1 VKHIISFAL
10 RFIPRHVLQLFSHWV
25 LKVVAIFY
33 KGHKV
38 SCSVCNHSF
47 RKFLPYGRINSR
59 PNALCPNCLSLER
72 HRLMWLYLQRE
83 TDFFTAQNKALHIAP
98 ELCFIDRFKA
108 LKNLE
113 YTTADLVSPL
123 ADVKMDVHDIPFE
136 ENVFDVAFCNHV
148 MEHVD
153 DDIKAMSEI
162 RRVLKPGGWAIIQVP
177 FFEPVPDQTF
187 EDPGIQSPS
196 EREKAF
202 GQDDHVRMYGK
213 DYPDRLRMAGFTVE
227 ENRFVE
233 KLTPE
238 EQERFALPV
247 KEFIYVCHK

>member
-1 VKHIISFAL
+1 
-10 RFIPRHVLQLFSHWV
+10 
-25 LKVVAIFY
+25 
-33 KGHKV
+33 
-38 SCSVCNHSF
+38 
-47 RKFLPYGRINSR
+47 
-59 PNALCPNCLSLER
+59 
-72 HRLMWLYLQRE
+72 
-83 TDFFTAQNKALHIAP
+83 
-98 ELCFIDRFKA
+98 LCFIDRFKA

-187 EDPGIQSPS
+187 EDPSIQSPS

-213 DYPDRLRMAGFTVE
+213 DYPDRLRQAGFKVD
-227 ENRFVE
+227 ENQFV
-233 KLTPE
+233 KGLSAG
-238 EQERFALPV
+238 EQETYALPV
-247 KEFIYVCHK
+247 KEIIYVCHK